1 MIKHLFFTVFLAVL
15 GMTAG
20 AQVKVRV
27 TGNVIGDLQ
36 GYDKIYFYNQQ
47 SRDSSQIVNGR
58 FDCELSTNGI
68 ELKFF
73 YLEYAAKV
81 RGMFTPMPLLIDG
94 SGEIKLTMELI
105 PADIKVEMGGEP
117 TAVKVF
123 KFQQQMQGVYVQTQQ
138 QLITLYP
145 KEAFKEGHPQF
156 EGVKKMRKQ
165 ILESRLDS
173 LLKIYLNGQDP
184 VAESYVLLSQ
194 ANGLSLDRLQ
204 MNYLNLSKESKNTDF
219 GKTIFA
225 KLEGLKQE
233 VKNVGMPNFELKDP
247 LGKSYSMHMFRGK
260 YVLVDF
266 WASWCVP
273 CRASFP
279 RIRAVYQKLQGK
291 PIEFI
296 NISIDQ
302 NYKAWLKAVAEEHN
316 PWLQLYDDKKI
327 GYSHFN
333 VQALP
338 TTFLLDPEGKIILKE
353 IGFESK
359 GGGLIEKKLA
369 EIFNMKF

>member
-1 MIKHLFFTVFLAVL
+1 MMKHLFFIVFLAIL

-20 AQVKVRV
+20 AQVKFKV
-27 TGNVIGDLQ
+27 TGKVIGDLQ
-36 GYDKIYFYNQQ
+36 GCDKIYFYNQQ
-47 SRDSSQIVNGR
+47 SRDSSRIVNGR
-58 FDCELSTNGI
+58 FDCELNTNGI

-81 RGMFTPMPLLIDG
+81 RGMFTPMPLLIDR

-138 QLITLYP
+138 QLIKFYP
-145 KEAFKEGHPQF
+145 KEAFKESHPQF
-156 EGVKKMRKQ
+156 EGVKKMRRQ

-173 LLKIYLNGQDP
+173 LLQIYLNGQDP
-184 VAESYVLLSQ
+184 VAEAYILLSQ
-194 ANGLSLDRLQ
+194 ANGLSLDRLLKT
-204 MNYLNLSKESKNTDF
+204 YLNLSREAKNTDF
-219 GKTIFA
+219 GKTVFA

-233 VKNVGMPNFELKDP
+233 VTKAGVPDFELKDA
-247 LGKSYSMHMFRGK
+247 LGRSHSMQVFRGK

-279 RIRAVYQKLQGK
+279 RIREIYQKLLGK
-291 PIEFI
+291 PIEFV

-302 NYKAWLKAVAEEHN
+302 NYKAWLKAVAEEQN

-327 GYSHFN
+327 GYSHFS

-369 EIFNMKF
+369 EIFNMEF